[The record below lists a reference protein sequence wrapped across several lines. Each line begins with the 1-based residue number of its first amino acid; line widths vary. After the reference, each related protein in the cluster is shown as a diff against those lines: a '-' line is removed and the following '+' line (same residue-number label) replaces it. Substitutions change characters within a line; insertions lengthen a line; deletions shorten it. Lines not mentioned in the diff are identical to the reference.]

1 MDEDKFDELV
11 DQLKEHGINP
21 DEVIYTLSVRDV
33 LTCIAEVYEDEIDSM
48 SVDEL
53 KGLIKKGTDATE
65 NIPWFDVISDGVS
78 TRRGGRR
85 MVTKEND
92 AKTIIRELLTE
103 DLGKIKIKDH
113 IPGWSGDPDNQN

>member
-21 DEVIYTLSVRDV
+21 DEVIYTLTVGDV
-33 LTCIAEVYEDEIDSM
+33 LTCIAESYEDEIDNM

-65 NIPWFDVISDGVS
+65 GIPWFDVISDGVS
-78 TRRGGRR
+78 TE
-85 MVTKEND
+85 KE
-92 AKTIIRELLTE
+92 EE
-103 DLGKIKIKDH
+103 E
-113 IPGWSGDPDNQN
+113 W